1 MSCLAGTE
9 WGRGGGGGV
18 VRVEGKDAV
27 HIVSDGSWR
36 TEERK
41 GGGL

>member
-1 MSCLAGTE
+1 MGE
-9 WGRGGGGGV
+9 GG
-18 VRVEGKDAV
+18 VRVEGKEAV
-27 HIVSDGSWR
+27 HIVSDGSWG